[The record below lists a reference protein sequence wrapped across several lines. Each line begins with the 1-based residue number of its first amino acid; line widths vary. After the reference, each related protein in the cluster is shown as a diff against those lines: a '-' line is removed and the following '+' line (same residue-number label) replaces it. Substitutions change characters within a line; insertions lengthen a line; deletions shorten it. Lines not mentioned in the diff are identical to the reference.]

1 MENVNVN
8 IIAVKYS
15 DIMKARQLKYFYRN
29 KEKVREKRLNRT
41 EEEKQK
47 QREKDKIRRDNMS
60 PEKKQ
65 KLKEYMRNYNKNI
78 YQNHVVY
85 VKT

>member
-47 QREKDKIRRDNMS
+47 QREKDKIRRDNVS
-60 PEKKQ
+60 SKETKIKRVYEKLQQ
-65 KLKEYMRNYNKNI
+65 K
-78 YQNHVVY
+78 
-85 VKT
+85 